1 MALHHVNFQ
10 DMGFTAS
17 MAENHT
23 EKLMEN
29 LKSGSPSLF
38 KYYP

>member
-10 DMGFTAS
+10 DMGFTAP

-38 KYYP
+38 KYYQ